1 MTRITKKVTK
11 PIEPV
16 TALVPVARGLERPTD
31 YYRGRRHDG
40 RGLPDNILMFNRR
53 GARAMCSED
62 GARHFHHRTVF
73 IFPLQGSGRI
83 VVNGRAFGLG
93 PGRCALIRPYQFH
106 HFTGFSSGEIDW
118 LIITFEGAGIQV
130 EGTVFKPESAG
141 FWADLACLLEDFRS
155 GADTTNGEGIRLACR
170 LMLLLEGLSAAATVR
185 AENRGKGGEG
195 EDLLLKVHDLIIA
208 DMGRMFSIEQMGRR
222 LGISASHLRARFRK
236 GTGKSLGE
244 FQREVRLQKAA
255 ELLAQTDATVAEV
268 GEACGW
274 DSPFTFSR
282 AFRRYWGRPP
292 KRFSLFARGQ

>member
-11 PIEPV
+11 PIEP
-16 TALVPVARGLERPTD
+16 AAGLVSLARGLDRPAD

-40 RGLPDNILMFNRR
+40 RGLPDNILMFHRR

-73 IFPLQGSGRI
+73 IFPLLGSGRI
-83 VVNGRAFGLG
+83 VVNGRAFRLE

-106 HFTGFSSGEIDW
+106 HFTGFSPGEIDW
-118 LIITFEGAGIQV
+118 LIITFEGAGAKV
-130 EGTVFKPESAG
+130 DGTVFRPESAV
-141 FWADLACLLEDFRS
+141 FWEDLARLLEDFRS
-155 GADTTNGEGIRLACR
+155 GSDKPGGGIRLACR
-170 LMLLLEGLSAAATVR
+170 LTLLLEGLTAAATVR
-185 AENRGKGGEG
+185 AEIRGNAGED
-195 EDLLLKVHDLIIA
+195 EDLLLRVHDLIAA
-208 DMGRMFSIEQMGRR
+208 DMGRMISIEKMGRR

-255 ELLAQTDATVAEV
+255 ELLARTDATVAEA

-292 KRFSLFARGQ
+292 KRFSLFARGK

>member
-1 MTRITKKVTK
+1 
-11 PIEPV
+11 
-16 TALVPVARGLERPTD
+16 
-31 YYRGRRHDG
+31 
-40 RGLPDNILMFNRR
+40 
-53 GARAMCSED
+53 MCSED

-118 LIITFEGAGIQV
+118 LIVTFEGAGSHV
-130 EGTVFKPESAG
+130 DGTVFKPESAG
-141 FWADLACLLEDFRS
+141 FWADLACLLKEFRAGS
-155 GADTTNGEGIRLACR
+155 VANGGGIRLACR
-170 LMLLLEGLSAAATVR
+170 LALLLDELSVAVAVR
-185 AENRGKGGEG
+185 AESRGKAAES
-195 EDLLLKVHDLIIA
+195 EDLLLKVHELISS
-208 DMGRMFSIEQMGRR
+208 DMGRMISIENMGRS

-255 ELLAQTDATVAEV
+255 ELLAQTEASVAEV
-268 GEACGW
+268 GE
-274 DSPFTFSR
+274 

-292 KRFSLFARGQ
+292 KRFSLFARGN

>member
-1 MTRITKKVTK
+1 MTRITKKIAK
-11 PIEPV
+11 AIEPV
-16 TALVPVARGLERPTD
+16 AALIPLARELDRPSD

-40 RGLPDNILMFNRR
+40 RGLPDNILLFHRR

-83 VVNGRAFGLG
+83 VVNGRAFGLA

-118 LIITFEGAGIQV
+118 LIITFEGAGAHV
-130 EGTVFKPESAG
+130 DGTVFKPESAG
-141 FWADLACLLEDFRS
+141 FWADLTCLLDEFRAGS
-155 GADTTNGEGIRLACR
+155 DANGGGFRPACR
-170 LMLLLEGLSAAATVR
+170 LALLLDALSAAAPVR
-185 AENRGKGGEG
+185 AENRGKAGES
-195 EDLLLKVHDLIIA
+195 EDLILKVHDMISA
-208 DMGRMFSIEQMGRR
+208 DMGRMISIEKMGRC

-255 ELLAQTDATVAEV
+255 ELLARTEASVAEV

-292 KRFSLFARGQ
+292 KRFSLFARGK

>member
-1 MTRITKKVTK
+1 
-11 PIEPV
+11 
-16 TALVPVARGLERPTD
+16 
-31 YYRGRRHDG
+31 
-40 RGLPDNILMFNRR
+40 
-53 GARAMCSED
+53 MCSED

-83 VVNGRAFGLG
+83 VVNGRAFGLE

-118 LIITFEGAGIQV
+118 LIITFEGSDSHV

-141 FWADLACLLEDFRS
+141 FWVDLACLLKEFRAGSVAS
-155 GADTTNGEGIRLACR
+155 GGGIRLACR
-170 LMLLLEGLSAAATVR
+170 LALLLDELSTAAVR
-185 AENRGKGGEG
+185 AENRGKAGES
-195 EDLLLKVHDLIIA
+195 EDLLLKVHELISS
-208 DMGRMFSIEQMGRR
+208 DMGRMISIETMGRS

-244 FQREVRLQKAA
+244 FQREVRLQRAA
-255 ELLAQTDATVAEV
+255 ELLAQTEASVAEV

-292 KRFSLFARGQ
+292 KRFSLFARGK

>member
-1 MTRITKKVTK
+1 MSRITKKVTK
-11 PIEPV
+11 PIEAVAGLIP
-16 TALVPVARGLERPTD
+16 LARGLERPTD

-40 RGLPDNILMFNRR
+40 RGLPDNILLFHRR

-83 VVNGRAFGLG
+83 VVNGRAFGLE

-118 LIITFEGAGIQV
+118 LIVTFEGAGV
-130 EGTVFKPESAG
+130 AVDGTVFKPETER
-141 FWADLACLLEDFRS
+141 FWTDLACLLEEFREG
-155 GADTTNGEGIRLACR
+155 GAEATGGGIRLACR
-170 LMLLLEGLSAAATVR
+170 LTLLLEALSAAATVR
-185 AENRGKGGEG
+185 AENRGKAGEG

-208 DMGRMFSIEQMGRR
+208 DMRRMFSIEEMGRR

-255 ELLAQTDATVAEV
+255 ELLTRAGASVAEA

-274 DSPFTFSR
+274 ESPFTFSR

-292 KRFSLFARGQ
+292 KRFSLFARGR

>member
-1 MTRITKKVTK
+1 
-11 PIEPV
+11 
-16 TALVPVARGLERPTD
+16 
-31 YYRGRRHDG
+31 
-40 RGLPDNILMFNRR
+40 
-53 GARAMCSED
+53 MCSED

-83 VVNGRAFGLG
+83 VVNGRAFGLE

-118 LIITFEGAGIQV
+118 LIITFEGAGSQV
-130 EGTVFKPESAG
+130 EGTVFKPEAVG
-141 FWADLACLLEDFRS
+141 FWSDLTGLLEEFRS
-155 GADTTNGEGIRLACR
+155 GTDPTASGGIRLACR
-170 LMLLLEGLSAAATVR
+170 LTLMLEGLSAAATVR
-185 AENRGKGGEG
+185 AENRGKAGEG

-208 DMGRMFSIEQMGRR
+208 DMGRMIPIEKMGKR

-292 KRFSLFARGQ
+292 KRFSLFARGK

>member
-1 MTRITKKVTK
+1 MTRITKKLAK
-11 PIEPV
+11 PIESV
-16 TALVPVARGLERPTD
+16 GGLIALARGLERPAD

-40 RGLPDNILMFNRR
+40 RGLPDNILLFHRR

-83 VVNGRAFGLG
+83 VVNSRAFGLG

-106 HFTGFSSGEIDW
+106 QFTGFSSGEIDW
-118 LIITFEGAGIQV
+118 LIVTFEGADTPV
-130 EGTVFKPESAG
+130 EGTVFKPESER
-141 FWADLACLLEDFRS
+141 FWTDLGCLLEEFRAA
-155 GADTTNGEGIRLACR
+155 ADATGGGVRLACR
-170 LMLLLEGLSAAATVR
+170 LALLLDELSGAAPVR
-185 AENRGKGGEG
+185 AENRGKAGDG
-195 EDLLLKVHDLIIA
+195 EDLLLKVHDLISA
-208 DMGRMFSIEQMGRR
+208 NMGRMMSIENMGRS

-255 ELLAQTDATVAEV
+255 ELLARTGASVADV

-274 DSPFTFSR
+274 ESPFTFSR

-292 KRFSLFARGQ
+292 KRFSLFARGS